1 MNKSESES
9 LKEAGFTL
17 STFFEMTPDLVC
29 VAGRDGYFKKVN
41 RAVLETFGYTEQE
54 LMARPVSFFMH
65 PEDRELTLHKRSE
78 LFDGKKLVNFQNR
91 YVTKKG
97 AVIWLHWTSI
107 YLDES
112 EVVFA
117 IAKDITEQKKIELDI
132 EAKYKKFKGLAAHF
146 KTSMEE
152 DRKYLARE
160 LHEELAQLAS
170 VLKMDIEWV
179 KNHSPEVSPASKG
192 RIEHAAVISQ
202 MLITTIRR
210 LSFSISPNML
220 EHIGLNA
227 TLEWYCREFSILT
240 GIPCHLESE
249 FNENGLTDEI
259 RIDLFRICQEALMNT
274 LNHAQASHVTVRIE
288 DRGSLLQFTVKDDG
302 RGFDFKKEQRKPGL
316 TRMRERAASINAQ
329 LTVDSAPG
337 TGTTVS
343 VTLPRQTSKGS

>member
-1 MNKSESES
+1 MNKPESDR
-9 LKEAGFTL
+9 LKEPGFKL

-41 RAVLETFGYTEQE
+41 RAVIEKFGYTEQE
-54 LMARPVSFFMH
+54 LMARPISFFMH
-65 PEDRELTLHKRSE
+65 QEDRELTLHKRSE
-78 LFDGKKLVNFQNR
+78 LFDGKALVNFQNR
-91 YVTKKG
+91 YVTKTG

-107 YLDES
+107 YLDDS

-117 IAKDITEQKKIELDI
+117 IAKDITEQKKIEQDV
-132 EAKYKKFKGLAAHF
+132 EAKYKKFKGLATHF

-179 KNHSPEVSPASKG
+179 RNHSPELSPASKD
-192 RIEHAAVISQ
+192 RVEHASVISQ

-210 LSFSISPNML
+210 LSFYISPNML
-220 EHIGLNA
+220 EHIGLTA
-227 TLEWYCREFSILT
+227 TLEWYCREFTILT
-240 GIPCHLESE
+240 GVPCRFDSE
-249 FNENGLTDEI
+249 YNEKGLTEEI

-274 LNHAQASHVTVRIE
+274 LNHAQATQVTVRIE
-288 DRGSLLQFTVKDDG
+288 DRGKHLHLTVTDDG
-302 RGFDFKKEQRKPGL
+302 RGFDVKKQQKNPGV

-329 LTVDSAPG
+329 LIIDSAPG
-337 TGTTVS
+337 KGTTV
-343 VTLPRQTSKGS
+343 VAIISK

>member
-1 MNKSESES
+1 MSKPESEG
-9 LKEAGFTL
+9 LREPGFKL

-41 RAVLETFGYTEQE
+41 RAVIETFGYTEQE
-54 LMARPVSFFMH
+54 LMTRPVSFFMH

-78 LFDGKKLVNFQNR
+78 LLDGKALMNFQNR
-91 YVTKKG
+91 YLTKKG
-97 AVIWLHWTSI
+97 AIIWLHWTSI
-107 YLDES
+107 YLDDS

-117 IAKDITEQKKIELDI
+117 IAKNITEQKKIELDI

-179 KNHSPEVSPASKG
+179 KNHSPELSPSSKD
-192 RIEHAAVISQ
+192 RVDHAAVITQ

-210 LSFSISPNML
+210 LSFYISPNML
-220 EHIGLNA
+220 EHIGLTA

-240 GIPCHLESE
+240 GIPCRFESE
-249 FNENGLTDEI
+249 FNEKGLTEEI

-288 DRGSLLQFTVKDDG
+288 DRGRQLQLTVMDDG
-302 RGFDFKKEQRKPGL
+302 LGFDVKREQRKPGM

-329 LTVDSAPG
+329 LTVESG
-337 TGTTVS
+337 QGKGTTITVGI
-343 VTLPRQTSKGS
+343 SK

>member
-1 MNKSESES
+1 MNKPESER
-9 LKEAGFTL
+9 LKEPGLKL

-41 RAVLETFGYTEQE
+41 RAVLEAFGYTEQE
-54 LMARPVSFFMH
+54 LMSRPISSFMH
-65 PEDRELTLHKRSE
+65 PEDRELTLHKRNE
-78 LFDGKKLVNFQNR
+78 LFDGKALVNFQNR
-91 YVTKKG
+91 YVTKTG
-97 AVIWLHWTSI
+97 AIIWLHWTSI
-107 YLDES
+107 YLEDS
-112 EVVFA
+112 GVVFA

-179 KNHSPEVSPASKG
+179 KNHSPELSPASKD

-210 LSFSISPNML
+210 LSFYISPNML
-220 EHIGLNA
+220 EHIGLTA
-227 TLEWYCREFSILT
+227 TMEWYCREFSILT
-240 GIPCHLESE
+240 GIPCRFESE
-249 FNENGLTDEI
+249 FNEKGLTEEI

-274 LNHAQASHVTVRIE
+274 LNHAQANHVTVRIE
-288 DRGSLLQFTVKDDG
+288 DRVRQLQLTVTDDG
-302 RGFDFKKEQRKPGL
+302 QGFDVAKQQRKSGM

-329 LTVDSAPG
+329 LTIDSAPG
-337 TGTTVS
+337 KGTTVA
-343 VTLPRQTSKGS
+343 VTISK

>member
-1 MNKSESES
+1 MNKPESEN
-9 LKEAGFTL
+9 LKEPGLKL

-41 RAVLETFGYTEQE
+41 RAVIEKFGYTEQE

-65 PEDRELTLHKRSE
+65 PQDRELTLHKRSE
-78 LFDGKKLVNFQNR
+78 LFDGKALVNFQNR
-91 YVTKKG
+91 YVTKSG
-97 AVIWLHWTSI
+97 VVVWLQWTSI
-107 YLDES
+107 YLDDS

-117 IAKDITEQKKIELDI
+117 IAKDITEQKKIEQDV

-146 KTSMEE
+146 KTSIEE

-179 KNHSPEVSPASKG
+179 KSHAPELSPSSKD
-192 RIEHAAVISQ
+192 RVEHASVISQ

-210 LSFSISPNML
+210 LSFYISPNML
-220 EHIGLNA
+220 EHIGLSA
-227 TLEWYCREFSILT
+227 TLEWYCREFSVLT
-240 GIPCHLESE
+240 GIPCRWESDYDE
-249 FNENGLTDEI
+249 IGLSEEI

-274 LNHAQASHVTVRIE
+274 LNHAEAGQVAVRIE
-288 DRGSLLQFTVKDDG
+288 DRGNQLQLTVVDDG
-302 RGFDFKKEQRKPGL
+302 RGFDVKKQGRRPGM

-329 LTVDSAPG
+329 LSIDSAPG
-337 TGTTVS
+337 KGTTVK
-343 VTLPRQTSKGS
+343 VIISK

>member
-1 MNKSESES
+1 MNKPESEG
-9 LKEAGFTL
+9 LKEPGFKL

-29 VAGRDGYFKKVN
+29 VAGRDGFFKKVN
-41 RAVLETFGYTEQE
+41 RAVIETFGYSEQE
-54 LMARPVSFFMH
+54 LMTRPISFFMH

-78 LFDGKKLVNFQNR
+78 LLDGKALMNFQNR
-91 YVTKKG
+91 YLTKQG
-97 AVIWLHWTSI
+97 AIIWLHWTSI
-107 YLDES
+107 YLDDS

-117 IAKDITEQKKIELDI
+117 IAKNITEQKKIELDI

-179 KNHSPEVSPASKG
+179 RNHSPELSPSSKDRVDHAS
-192 RIEHAAVISQ
+192 VISQ

-210 LSFSISPNML
+210 LSFYISPNML
-220 EHIGLNA
+220 EHIGLTA

-240 GIPCHLESE
+240 GITCRFESE
-249 FNENGLTDEI
+249 FNEKGLTEEI

-274 LNHAQASHVTVRIE
+274 LNHAQASHVTVRVE
-288 DRGSLLQFTVKDDG
+288 DLGRQLQLTVMDDG
-302 RGFDFKKEQRKPGL
+302 LGFDVKKEQRKPGM

-329 LTVDSAPG
+329 LSIGSVPG
-337 TGTTVS
+337 KGTTITVGIA
-343 VTLPRQTSKGS
+343 K